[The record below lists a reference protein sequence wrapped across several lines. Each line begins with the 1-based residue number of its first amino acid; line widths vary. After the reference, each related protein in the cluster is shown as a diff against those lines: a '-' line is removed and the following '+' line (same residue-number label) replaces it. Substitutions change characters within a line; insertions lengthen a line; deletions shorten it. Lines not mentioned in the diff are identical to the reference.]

1 MKNDIYDLLNDIDNQ
16 IDTFENIDITSN
28 DLKNWKQSFTSKK
41 KASVKK
47 HTWKKYVAS
56 AAAFVLILGG
66 SSAPIRQNVYAQSQQ
81 IMESLSTL
89 LGVQEDLSPYSTM
102 VGKSVSKNGITV
114 TLNEVILDGHSLI
127 ISYKTKVKDN
137 ATLKNLNIK
146 HITELPIDIDV
157 TIGGHNIVDSLGS
170 SSTPIDKLTSISES
184 EIQLDDSSVLSE
196 KSNFT
201 INFYTLDK
209 SNTHIGKLKF
219 AASGKELNAKTKN
232 IALNQSFTL
241 PDKTKITLNNYRSNI
256 VDQKITFT
264 ISQNNVGLPG
274 DILLKGKDNLGN
286 PVEFFLGDSDG
297 TSGTFRVD
305 KSVGSISPKATSLTL
320 TPYCAD
326 CSNLSSDS
334 DSNEANANE
343 ESGSVKVIGS
353 GNTQTFAVSK
363 SDSTEKTTEDTDS
376 NKVESTE
383 IKVDSERTDSAQEI
397 TISDYKRIGT
407 SFTIPIR

>member
-28 DLKNWKQSFTSKK
+28 DLKNWKQSFASKK
-41 KASVKK
+41 KSSVKK
-47 HTWKKYVAS
+47 HTWKKYVAA

-66 SSAPIRQNVYAQSQQ
+66 SCAPVRQNVYAQSQQ

-89 LGVQEDLSPYSTM
+89 LGVKEDLSPYSTV
-102 VGKSVSKNGITV
+102 VGKSVSKDGITV
-114 TLNEVILDGHSLI
+114 TLNEVLLDGNSLI
-127 ISYKTKVKDN
+127 FSYKTQVKDA
-137 ATLKNLNIK
+137 ATLKHLNLKTIDALLIDTD
-146 HITELPIDIDV
+146 ITIN
-157 TIGGHNIVDSLGS
+157 GKSIVESGGS
-170 SSTPIDKLTSISES
+170 SSYAIDKLTSISES
-184 EIQLDDSSVLSE
+184 EINLDDSSVLSG

-201 INFYTLDK
+201 INFSTLGELDIPVG
-209 SNTHIGKLKF
+209 TLKF
-219 AASGKELNAKTKN
+219 AASGKELNAKTTN

-241 PDKTKITLNNYRSNI
+241 SDKTKITLKNYRSNLI
-256 VDQKITFT
+256 DQKITFT

-286 PVEFFLGDSDG
+286 SVEFFLGDSDG

-326 CSNLSSDS
+326 YSNLSSDS
-334 DSNEANANE
+334 NSNKSNAKE

-363 SDSTEKTTEDTDS
+363 SDSAEKTTKDTDS
-376 NKVESTE
+376 DKIESTE
-383 IKVDSERTDSAQEI
+383 IKVDSEYSDNVQEI
-397 TISDYKRIGT
+397 SISDYKQIGKA
-407 SFTIPIR
+407 FTISIR